1 MSDGTAR
8 VLRPGHRIALGQDV
22 YTVIQLNGT
31 IVTLQAERGE
41 LSAMLLG
48 YLLTA
53 PGFEALDAAPRRR
66 APQDGRISVLDEA
79 EQQRIRWLEGH
90 LIELET
96 GRHPEG
102 PPRPAY
108 DLDLRTTAE
117 RELAKLAE
125 LKAAGREMTQRHL
138 QRLRQAYRNEGLI
151 GLADKRALRSQRP
164 GAGTDSRV
172 VAAIEEMLAE
182 PRGRS
187 TVARSVMLTQL
198 QRKLDDAYGPGEV
211 PMPSRATFYRLMSY
225 MDRGRR
231 NFVSEASRKTSVN
244 RPERPFTPVIAL
256 RPGEDVPIDTNKLD
270 IMCRYADGVIRRAEL
285 TMAVDVATRSILA
298 GIIAP
303 TTKAVDAAALLARM
317 LVPEPMRP
325 GWSESL
331 HHSYSVIPHERL
343 LSIDER
349 FANAAAKPVIIPETI
364 NCDRGSVCL
373 SETFLRACTSLGI
386 SVQPARPYTGSDK
399 SIVERTFES
408 VNSLFCQHVAGY
420 AGRDTTRRGP
430 DAEGEAIWT
439 VAQLQELF
447 DEWIV
452 ACWQNRPHEGLSHTW
467 GEGRDLSPNEMFAA
481 CVGISGYVPLPLSG
495 DDYIELLPAVFRTVN
510 DYGLTIDNRTYDCKA
525 LNPFRRLDSGMPGGN
540 RKKWEVH
547 YDPYDIT
554 VVWLRDHRSDEWITV
569 SWVYRSLAGQP
580 FGLALWEH
588 ARRMT
593 TERSGPRPAEADI
606 ARNVA
611 DLLNR
616 AHGQRLT
623 LEETKAVAVDANRPV
638 RPRAEEPDDSADT
651 PEPDDEPDEQV
662 QPAQPASHGLYD
674 VFSPGDVPWRL

>member
-1 MSDGTAR
+1 MSDPTAR
-8 VLRPGHRIALGQDV
+8 VLRPGHRIALDQDV

-31 IVTLQAERGE
+31 TVTLQDQHGE

-53 PGFEALDAAPRRR
+53 PGFAALDAAPPRR
-66 APQDGRISVLDEA
+66 APQDGRLSILDEA

-90 LIELET
+90 LIEIET

-102 PPRPAY
+102 SVREAY
-108 DLDLRTTAE
+108 DPNLHGLDE
-117 RELAKLAE
+117 RELAKVAE
-125 LKAAGREMTQRHL
+125 LRAEGTEISQRSL
-138 QRLRQAYRNEGLI
+138 QRLRQAYRDNGLI
-151 GLADKRALRSQRP
+151 GLADKRALRPQTP
-164 GAGTDSRV
+164 GAAADPRV
-172 VAAIEEMLAE
+172 VEAIEEMLAD

-187 TVARSVMLTQL
+187 TVARSAMFSQL
-198 QRKLDDAYGPGEV
+198 QRTLDEVHGPGEV
-211 PMPSRATFYRLMSY
+211 PMPSRATFYRLMGH

-231 NFVSEASRKTSVN
+231 NFVSEASRRVSVN
-244 RPERPFTPVIAL
+244 RPDRPFSPVTAL

-270 IMCRYADGVIRRAEL
+270 VMCRYADGVVRRAEL
-285 TMAVDVATRSILA
+285 TMAVDAATRSIL
-298 GIIAP
+298 GSIIAP
-303 TTKAVDAAALLARM
+303 TTKAVDAAAVLARM

-325 GWSESL
+325 GWAESL
-331 HHSYSVIPHERL
+331 HHAHSVIPHERL

-364 NCDRGSVCL
+364 NCDRGTVYL
-373 SETFLRACTSLGI
+373 SETFMRACATLGI

-399 SIVERTFES
+399 SLVERTFAS
-408 VNSLFCQHVAGY
+408 INTLFCQHVAGY
-420 AGRDTTRRGP
+420 TGRDTTRRGP
-430 DAEGEAIWT
+430 DVAEDAVWT

-467 GEGRDLSPNEMFAA
+467 GEGRDLSPNEMYAA
-481 CVGISGYVPLPLSG
+481 CVGISGYVPLPLTG

-525 LNPFRRLDSGMPGGN
+525 LNPYRRLDSGLRGGN
-540 RKKWEVH
+540 KQWEVH

-554 VVWLRDHRSDEWITV
+554 VVWLRDHRSDKWITV
-569 SWVYRSLAGQP
+569 PWVYRSLTGQP

-588 ARRMT
+588 ARRVT
-593 TERSGPRPAEADI
+593 TERSGPRPAEADV

-611 DLLNR
+611 DLLKR
-616 AHGQRLT
+616 ASGQNLSADEAR
-623 LEETKAVAVDANRPV
+623 AVAVDANRPAH
-638 RPRAEEPDDSADT
+638 PKARAAEDPLLE
-651 PEPDDEPDEQV
+651 PEPDEDLEQPDPGMTADHSAYE
-662 QPAQPASHGLYD
+662 
-674 VFSPGDVPWRL
+674 VFDPDGVRWRL

>member
-1 MSDGTAR
+1 VTGENAR

-22 YTVIQLNGT
+22 YTVVQLNGT
-31 IVTLQAERGE
+31 NVTLQDQHGE

-53 PGFEALDAAPRRR
+53 PGFQALDAAPPPR
-66 APQDGRISVLDEA
+66 APQDGRLSILDEA
-79 EQQRIRWLEGH
+79 AQRRIRWLEEH

-96 GRHPEG
+96 GRHPER
-102 PPRPAY
+102 PPRADY
-108 DLDLRTTAE
+108 DPDLHTAEE

-125 LKAAGREMTQRHL
+125 LKAAGTEMTQRHL
-138 QRLRQAYRNEGLI
+138 QRLRRAYRNEGLI
-151 GLADKRALRSQRP
+151 GLADKRVLRSQTP
-164 GAGTDSRV
+164 GAGTDPRV
-172 VAAIEEMLAE
+172 ITAIEQMLAD

-198 QRKLDDAYGPGEV
+198 QRKLDDVYGPGEV
-211 PMPSRATFYRLMSY
+211 PVPSRATFYRLMSY

-231 NFVSEASRKTSVN
+231 NFVSEASRRTSVN
-244 RPERPFTPVIAL
+244 RPERPFTPVTAL

-303 TTKAVDAAALLARM
+303 TTKAVDAAAVLARM

-331 HHSYSVIPHERL
+331 HHAHSVIPHERL

-349 FANAAAKPVIIPETI
+349 LTNAAAKPVIVPETI
-364 NCDRGSVCL
+364 NCDRGRVYL
-373 SETFLRACTSLGI
+373 SETFLRACVSLGI
-386 SVQPARPYTGSDK
+386 SVRPARPYTGSDK
-399 SIVERTFES
+399 SVVERTFES
-408 VNSLFCQHVAGY
+408 VNTLFCQHVAGY
-420 AGRDTTRRGP
+420 AGRDPTRRGP
-430 DAEGEAIWT
+430 DVAEEAIWT

-447 DEWIV
+447 DEWVV

-481 CVGISGYVPLPLSG
+481 CVGISGYVPLPLNG

-510 DYGLTIDNRTYDCKA
+510 DYGLTIDNRTYDCRF
-525 LNPFRRLDSGMPGGN
+525 LNPHRRLDSGLPGRN

-554 VVWLRDHRSDEWITV
+554 VVWLRDHRVNEWITV
-569 SWVYRSLAGQP
+569 PWVYRSLAVQP

-593 TERSGPRPAEADI
+593 IERSGPRPAEADI

-616 AHGQRLT
+616 AHGPDMT
-623 LEETKAVAVDANRPV
+623 PEDAKAVAVDANRPV
-638 RPRAEEPDDSADT
+638 RPRADDPADSTDNLEPDSE
-651 PEPDDEPDEQV
+651 PEPSQATDYG
-662 QPAQPASHGLYD
+662 AYD
-674 VFSPGDVPWRL
+674 VFDPEDVPWRL

>member
-1 MSDGTAR
+1 MSDGNKR
-8 VLRPGHRIALGQDV
+8 VLRPGHRITLGQDA

-31 IVTLQAERGE
+31 TVTLQDRHGE

-48 YLLTA
+48 YLLTT
-53 PGFEALDAAPRRR
+53 PGFEALDAAPPKR
-66 APQDGRISVLDEA
+66 APQDGRLSVLDEA
-79 EQQRIRWLEGH
+79 EQRRIRWLEGH
-90 LIELET
+90 LIELGT
-96 GRHPEG
+96 GRHPE
-102 PPRPAY
+102 RTSRADY
-108 DLDLRTTAE
+108 DPDLHTADE

-125 LKAAGREMTQRHL
+125 LKAAGTEMTQRHL

-151 GLADKRALRSQRP
+151 GLADKRALRSQTP
-164 GAGTDSRV
+164 GAGTDPRV
-172 VAAIEEMLAE
+172 IAAIEKMLAE
-182 PRGRS
+182 PGGRS

-198 QRKLDDAYGPGEV
+198 QRKLEDTYGAGEV

-231 NFVSEASRKTSVN
+231 NFVSEASRRTSVN
-244 RPERPFTPVIAL
+244 RPKRPFTPATAI

-270 IMCRYADGVIRRAEL
+270 VMCRYADGVIRRAEL
-285 TMAVDVATRSILA
+285 TIAVDVATRSILA

-303 TTKAVDAAALLARM
+303 TTKAVDAAAVLART

-331 HHSYSVIPHERL
+331 HDGYSVIPHDRL

-364 NCDRGSVCL
+364 NCDRGRVYL
-373 SETFLRACTSLGI
+373 SETFLRACISLGI

-399 SIVERTFES
+399 SVVERTFES
-408 VNSLFCQHVAGY
+408 INTLFCQHVAGY

-430 DAEGEAIWT
+430 DVADEAIWT

-447 DEWIV
+447 DEWVI

-481 CVGISGYVPLPLSG
+481 CVGISGYVPLPLTG
-495 DDYIELLPAVFRTVN
+495 DDYIELLPAAFRTVN

-525 LNPFRRLDSGMPGGN
+525 INPYRRLDSGLPGGN
-540 RKKWEVH
+540 GKKWEVH

-554 VVWLRDHRSDEWITV
+554 VVWLRDHRTSEWIIV
-569 SWVYRSLAGQP
+569 PWVYRSLAGQP

-611 DLLNR
+611 SLLNR
-616 AHGQRLT
+616 ARGQHLT
-623 LEETKAVAVDANRPV
+623 PEEVKAVAVDANRPV
-638 RPRAEEPDDSADT
+638 RPQAEEPDDPAFAL
-651 PEPDDEPDEQV
+651 EPDDDAREQTESV
-662 QPAQPASHGLYD
+662 QPSDRGAYD
-674 VFSPGDVPWRL
+674 VFNPGDVPWRL

>member
-1 MSDGTAR
+1 MSDPTAR
-8 VLRPGHRIALGQDV
+8 VLRPGHRIALDQDV

-31 IVTLQAERGE
+31 TVTLQDQHGE

-53 PGFEALDAAPRRR
+53 PGFAALDAAPPRR
-66 APQDGRISVLDEA
+66 APQDGRLSILDEA

-90 LIELET
+90 LIEIET

-102 PPRPAY
+102 SVREAY
-108 DLDLRTTAE
+108 DPNLHGLDE
-117 RELAKLAE
+117 RELAKVAE
-125 LKAAGREMTQRHL
+125 LRAEGTEISQRSL
-138 QRLRQAYRNEGLI
+138 QRLRQAYRDNGLI
-151 GLADKRALRSQRP
+151 GLADKRALRPQTP
-164 GAGTDSRV
+164 GAAADPRV
-172 VAAIEEMLAE
+172 VEAIEEMLAD

-187 TVARSVMLTQL
+187 TVARSAMFSQL
-198 QRKLDDAYGPGEV
+198 QRTLDEVHGPGEV
-211 PMPSRATFYRLMSY
+211 PMPSRATFYRLMGH

-231 NFVSEASRKTSVN
+231 NFVSEASRRVSVN
-244 RPERPFTPVIAL
+244 RPDRPFSPVTAL

-270 IMCRYADGVIRRAEL
+270 VMCRYADGVVRRAEL
-285 TMAVDVATRSILA
+285 TMAVDAATRSIL
-298 GIIAP
+298 GSIIAP
-303 TTKAVDAAALLARM
+303 TTKAVDAAAVLARM

-325 GWSESL
+325 GWAESL
-331 HHSYSVIPHERL
+331 HHAHSVIPHERL

-364 NCDRGSVCL
+364 NCDRGTVYL
-373 SETFLRACTSLGI
+373 SETFMRACATLGI

-399 SIVERTFES
+399 SLVERTFAS
-408 VNSLFCQHVAGY
+408 INTLFCQHVAGY
-420 AGRDTTRRGP
+420 TGRDTTRRGP
-430 DAEGEAIWT
+430 DVAEDAVWT

-467 GEGRDLSPNEMFAA
+467 GEGRDLSPNEMYAA
-481 CVGISGYVPLPLSG
+481 CVGISGYVPLPLTG

-525 LNPFRRLDSGMPGGN
+525 LNPYRRLDSGLRGGN
-540 RKKWEVH
+540 KQWEVH

-554 VVWLRDHRSDEWITV
+554 VVWLRDHRSDKWITV
-569 SWVYRSLAGQP
+569 PWVYRSLAGQP

-588 ARRMT
+588 ARRVT
-593 TERSGPRPAEADI
+593 TERSGPRPAEADV

-611 DLLNR
+611 DLLKR
-616 AHGQRLT
+616 ASGQNLSADEAR
-623 LEETKAVAVDANRPV
+623 AVAVDANRPAH
-638 RPRAEEPDDSADT
+638 PKARAAEDPLLE
-651 PEPDDEPDEQV
+651 PEPDEDLEQPDPGMTADHSAYE
-662 QPAQPASHGLYD
+662 
-674 VFSPGDVPWRL
+674 VFDPDGVRWRL

>member
-1 MSDGTAR
+1 MSDGNPR
-8 VLRPGHRIALGQDV
+8 VLRPGHRIALGHDV

-31 IVTLQAERGE
+31 NVTLQDQHGE

-48 YLLTA
+48 YLLAA
-53 PGFEALDAAPRRR
+53 PGFEALDAAPPKR
-66 APQDGRISVLDEA
+66 APQDGRLSILDET

-90 LIELET
+90 IIELET

-102 PPRPAY
+102 PPHADY
-108 DLDLRTTAE
+108 DPDLRTAEE

-125 LKAAGREMTQRHL
+125 LKAAGTEMTQRHL
-138 QRLRQAYRNEGLI
+138 QRLRRAYRYDGLI
-151 GLADKRALRSQRP
+151 GLADKRALRSQTP
-164 GAGTDSRV
+164 GAETDPRV
-172 VAAIEEMLAE
+172 IAAIEEMLAE
-182 PRGRS
+182 PRGHS

-198 QRKLDDAYGPGEV
+198 QRKLDDEHGLGVV

-231 NFVSEASRKTSVN
+231 NFVSEASRRTSVN
-244 RPERPFTPVIAL
+244 RPRRPFTPVTAL

-303 TTKAVDAAALLARM
+303 TTKAVDAAAVLARM

-325 GWSESL
+325 GWQESL
-331 HHSYSVIPHERL
+331 HHAHSVIPHKRL

-364 NCDRGSVCL
+364 NCDRGRVYL
-373 SETFLRACTSLGI
+373 SETFLRACVSLGI

-408 VNSLFCQHVAGY
+408 VNTLFCQHVAGY

-430 DAEGEAIWT
+430 DVADEAIWT

-447 DEWIV
+447 DEWVI
-452 ACWQNRPHEGLSHTW
+452 ACWQNRQHEGLSHTW
-467 GEGRDLSPNEMFAA
+467 GEGRSLSPNEMFAA
-481 CVGISGYVPLPLSG
+481 CVGISGYVPLPLTG
-495 DDYIELLPAVFRTVN
+495 DDYIELLPVAFRTVN
-510 DYGLTIDNRTYDCKA
+510 DYGVTIDNRTYDCKA
-525 LNPFRRLDSGMPGGN
+525 LNSYRRLDSGLPGGN
-540 RKKWEVH
+540 TKRWEVH

-554 VVWLRDHRSDEWITV
+554 VVWLRDHRSDEWITIP
-569 SWVYRSLAGQP
+569 WLYRALAGQP

-593 TERSGPRPAEADI
+593 IERSGPRPAEADI

-616 AHGQRLT
+616 AHGQDLT
-623 LEETKAVAVDANRPV
+623 PDEAKAVAVDANRPV
-638 RPRAEEPDDSADT
+638 RPQTEKPDDPATT
-651 PEPDDEPDEQV
+651 PEPDEDGYEQTEPVHPSEQG
-662 QPAQPASHGLYD
+662 AYD
-674 VFSPGDVPWRL
+674 VFNPGDVPWRL